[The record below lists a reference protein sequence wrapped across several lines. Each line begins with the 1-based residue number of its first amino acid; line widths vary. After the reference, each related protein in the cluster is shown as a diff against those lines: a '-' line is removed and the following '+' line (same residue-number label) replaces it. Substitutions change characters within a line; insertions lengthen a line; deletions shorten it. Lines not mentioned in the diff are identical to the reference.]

1 MTEVAAWERSVIMR
15 TALKVLWSDA
25 LVDGKVFF
33 HLIRSHPSAAFYD
46 KRCRRVVRPKLF
58 LSVAKETI
66 QEVKL
71 NRIRQV

>member
-1 MTEVAAWERSVIMR
+1 MTEVDAWKRSVIMSA
-15 TALKVLWSDA
+15 ALKVLWSDA

-58 LSVAKETI
+58 LAVAKKAI

>member
-33 HLIRSHPSAAFYD
+33 HIIRSHPSAAFYD

>member
-1 MTEVAAWERSVIMR
+1 MSEVAAWDRSVIMR